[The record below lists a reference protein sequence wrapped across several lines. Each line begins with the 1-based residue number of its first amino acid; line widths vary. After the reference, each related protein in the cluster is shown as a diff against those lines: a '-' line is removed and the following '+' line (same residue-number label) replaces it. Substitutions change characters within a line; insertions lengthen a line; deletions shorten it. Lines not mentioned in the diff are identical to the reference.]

1 MSKLG
6 YYFFLLSL
14 LSSICVVTPVWG
26 ENLTPQEVVLKYY
39 QALQNR
45 DFAQAYRYVSQG
57 MRAGKDQ
64 EKWAQEIQALFERGK
79 VAIKEISVSPGAV
92 SDQEARV
99 NSTITSKD
107 LVNVNGLI
115 EYNRDYLVLEDG
127 SWKLERT
134 ELRDSKI
141 LDPNY

>member
-6 YYFFLLSL
+6 YYFFLLS
-14 LSSICVVTPVWG
+14 SIWVLTPVWG
-26 ENLTPQEVVLKYY
+26 ESLTPQAVVLEYY
-39 QALQNR
+39 HALQNR
-45 DFAQAYRYVSQG
+45 DFAQAYRYISQV

-64 EKWAQEIQALFERGK
+64 DKWAQEIQALFERGK

-115 EYNRDYLVLEDG
+115 EYNREYLVLEDG
-127 SWKLERT
+127 SWKLDRT

-141 LDPNY
+141 LDPNN

>member
-1 MSKLG
+1 
-6 YYFFLLSL
+6 
-14 LSSICVVTPVWG
+14 
-26 ENLTPQEVVLKYY
+26 
-39 QALQNR
+39 
-45 DFAQAYRYVSQG
+45 
-57 MRAGKDQ
+57 MRAGKEQD
-64 EKWAQEIQALFERGK
+64 KWAQEIQALFERGK

-115 EYNRDYLVLEDG
+115 EYNREYLVLEDG
-127 SWKLERT
+127 GWKLDRT

-141 LDPNY
+141 LDPNN

>member
-6 YYFFLLSL
+6 YYFFLLL
-14 LSSICVVTPVWG
+14 GICVVTPVWG
-26 ENLTPQEVVLKYY
+26 ENLTPPEVVLKYY
-39 QALQNR
+39 QALQAK
-45 DFAQAYRYVSQG
+45 DFARAYSYISRG
-57 MRAGKDQ
+57 MRAGKSQAEWSRD
-64 EKWAQEIQALFERGK
+64 IQNLFLGGR
-79 VAIKEISVSPGAV
+79 VQISAISVSGGQT
-92 SDQEARV
+92 SEQEAQV

-141 LDPNY
+141 LGK

>member
-1 MSKLG
+1 M
-6 YYFFLLSL
+6 
-14 LSSICVVTPVWG
+14 WG
-26 ENLTPQEVVLKYY
+26 ESLTPQAVVLEYY
-39 QALQNR
+39 HALQNR
-45 DFAQAYRYVSQG
+45 DFAQAYRYISQG

-64 EKWAQEIQALFERGK
+64 EKWGQEIQALFERGK

-115 EYNRDYLVLEDG
+115 EYNREYLVLEDG
-127 SWKLERT
+127 GWKLDRT

-141 LDPNY
+141 LDPNN

>member
-1 MSKLG
+1 M
-6 YYFFLLSL
+6 
-14 LSSICVVTPVWG
+14 WG
-26 ENLTPQEVVLKYY
+26 ESLTPQAVVLEYY
-39 QALQNR
+39 HALQNR
-45 DFAQAYRYVSQG
+45 DFAQAYRYISQG
-57 MRAGKDQ
+57 MRAGKEQD
-64 EKWAQEIQALFERGK
+64 KWAQEIQALFERGK

-115 EYNRDYLVLEDG
+115 EYNREYLVLEDG
-127 SWKLERT
+127 GWKLDRT

-141 LDPNY
+141 LDPNN